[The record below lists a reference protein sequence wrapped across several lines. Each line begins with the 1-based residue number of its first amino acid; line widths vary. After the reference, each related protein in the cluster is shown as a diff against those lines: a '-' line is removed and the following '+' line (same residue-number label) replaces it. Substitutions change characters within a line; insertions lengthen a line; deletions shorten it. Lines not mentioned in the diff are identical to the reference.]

1 MRIKHRVVY
10 REGTRAKFLKQKF
23 QRNTLLQT
31 NTGFLFNCTNLYKR
45 MFMNNKVFKTFTYMQ
60 SHINNEHFIASV

>member
-1 MRIKHRVVY
+1 MRIKRRVVY

-60 SHINNEHFIASV
+60 PHINNEHFIASV